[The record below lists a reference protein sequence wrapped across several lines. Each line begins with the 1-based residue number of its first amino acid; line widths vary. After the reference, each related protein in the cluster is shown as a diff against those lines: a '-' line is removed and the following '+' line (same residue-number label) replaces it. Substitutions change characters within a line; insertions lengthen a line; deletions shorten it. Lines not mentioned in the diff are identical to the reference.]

1 MGILGLLV
9 HLVSVTGI
17 WVTGQQAPSDQLTT
31 YYYTACENK
40 TVFDKVINNST
51 KSLTLKK

>member
-17 WVTGQQAPSDQLTT
+17 WAPSDQLTT

-40 TVFDKVINNST
+40 TVLDKVINNST